1 MKEVLHFKLR
11 RSKIPADD
19 VISNRIFSPFRRTFL
34 IMKFTGIILLLF
46 SMHLSAKT
54 VAQHVTLKAHKVSL
68 KEVFRMLNKQTGYYF
83 IYNEN
88 IVKSTTPITVDLQN
102 TALKTALDNILDDLM
117 LSYTIKGKTIILE
130 KKRDVVARNGLVQK
144 DTVVVNGT
152 IYDTQQPPIP
162 LAGASITVKGTQIK
176 TVSDTKGNFRIS
188 VPSENVILLFSY
200 LGYTPQEKK
209 VGRDRQL
216 QVHLI
221 KEQSKL
227 DEVVVTALGL
237 ERQEK
242 ALGYSVTQIGGE
254 QLTDALSNNWTDAL
268 SGKVAGVNL
277 VRSGAGPTG
286 SNKIIL
292 RGENNLTGDN
302 DALIVVDGVVI
313 NNSSGQMTGTGDG
326 SYLGS
331 DSPVDFGSGLN
342 DINPED
348 IESVSV
354 LKGPGAA
361 ALYGQRGANGA
372 IIITTKSG
380 KPRVK
385 GIGVTVNS
393 NTSMEA
399 ISRWPDYQYEY
410 GSGAEGVNYF
420 SWGNTADGSSTRSS
434 SVAWG
439 PKFDGQSFFQYDPE
453 THKGAIERTPWI
465 PYPNNRKDFFETART
480 FTNTVTLDGGTAK
493 TAVRF
498 SFTDVNNK
506 WIVPNTGYRRNTVA
520 LSASQK
526 ATDKLQISTKI
537 NYTNKRSDNL
547 PATGYNNQTVMYWN
561 IMQVPNGNLDWLK
574 DYWMPGLEGIDQS
587 YPFSTSPDNPYLIV
601 HEMLNKLNR
610 NSLTGNVQATYDFT
624 KDLSLMVRTSM
635 DLSHESRS
643 EQRPM
648 DTQKFPQGMYRTMNI
663 FAQEV
668 NSEFL
673 LKYNG
678 KLGDKFDFSLS
689 GGGSRLQN
697 RYVKDELR
705 ANALQYPQVF
715 TLANARDIL
724 TALPFR
730 SEYKIN
736 SLYGLATLGY
746 NNYLFLDI
754 TARNDWNSVL
764 AIPTSTDNV
773 SFFYPSVN
781 MSAVIS
787 DMFELPQYVSFAKLR
802 ASYAGVG
809 SGGTKTY
816 QNTYAY
822 LIANNFSGGLLNPTT
837 LPNEFLKP
845 QYTTSYELGADLR
858 FFKNRLGLDVTVY
871 KGDTKDQILTATLDR
886 SSGYNNMVVNGGLVS
901 NRGIEIQANGVPLK
915 SQKGLN
921 WKVFATF
928 AANDNKVERL
938 TDSLF
943 ALRLQN
949 TMSGRGSIEAR
960 VGGNMSAIYGP
971 GYQRSPD
978 GQIVYEQGY
987 PVLTSEPIFLGNSN
1001 SRWRASIGNEFKYKQ
1016 FSLNVLIDGQYGGS
1030 SYSLTHALLAE
1041 HGKLKKTLPGRYNG
1055 VVGKG
1060 VIANEDGTYSPNDV
1074 IAQDI
1079 WTYYTRHYGR
1089 ENLEGGMF
1097 STDFI
1102 KLREMRLDYTFSRAR
1117 AQKLGLEKARIGLY
1131 GRDLF
1136 MITAWPVFDPEFGT
1150 LNNGSIDKGFETAQ
1164 FPATRTFGVNLTV
1177 GF

>member
-1 MKEVLHFKLR
+1 MYKKNTVFICR
-11 RSKIPADD
+11 IRSCIACKPL
-19 VISNRIFSPFRRTFL
+19 L
-34 IMKFTGIILLLF
+34 IMKLTFILWIVAFLQV
-46 SMHLSAKT
+46 SAASY
-54 VAQHVTLKAHKVSL
+54 AQKVNIKVKNVQL
-68 KEVFRMLNKQTGYYF
+68 EDIVNQLRTQTGYDF
-83 IYNEN
+83 LCNSEIFEGL
-88 IVKSTTPITVDLQN
+88 KPITLVAVNKDLAQVLDECLN
-102 TALKTALDNILDDLM
+102 GLPLKYKINNKTVVITRKEEPKKQVQPSKNVIGKITDEKGEPLSGVNIRIKGATGGTVSATDG
-117 LSYTIKGKTIILE
+117 SYTIKVPDIKSILVFSFLGFTTQE
-130 KKRDVVARNGLVQK
+130 VIVA
-144 DTVVVNGT
+144 
-152 IYDTQQPPIP
+152 
-162 LAGASITVKGTQIK
+162 
-176 TVSDTKGNFRIS
+176 
-188 VPSENVILLFSY
+188 
-200 LGYTPQEKK
+200 
-209 VGRDRQL
+209 GRTTL
-216 QVHLI
+216 NIVL
-221 KEQSKL
+221 KEQKTAL
-227 DEVVVTALGL
+227 TEVVVTALGIK
-237 ERQEK
+237 RDEK
-242 ALGYSVTQIGGE
+242 ALGYAVTQVAGE
-254 QLTDALSNNWTDAL
+254 QLTEALSNNWTDAL
-268 SGKVAGVNL
+268 SGKIAGLNL

-313 NNSSGQMTGTGDG
+313 NNSSGRTTGTGNA
-326 SYLGS
+326 SYLGE
-331 DSPVDFGSGLN
+331 DSPVDFGNGLS

-385 GIGVTVNS
+385 GIGVTLNS
-393 NTSMEA
+393 NTSIES

-410 GSGAEGVNYF
+410 GSGTEGVNYF
-420 SWGNTADGSSTRSS
+420 SWGTTADGSSTRSS

-439 PKFDGQSFFQYDPE
+439 PKFDGQMFFQYDPV
-453 THKGAIERTPWI
+453 THKGATERTPWI
-465 PYPNNRKDFFETART
+465 PYPNNRKDFFETGKT

-498 SFTDVNNK
+498 SLTNVDNT
-506 WIVPNTGYRRNTVA
+506 WIIPNTGYKRNTVA

-526 ATDKLQISTKI
+526 VTDKLQIATKI

-547 PATGYNNQTVMYWN
+547 PSTGYNNQTIMYWN

-574 DYWMPGLEGIDQS
+574 DYWVPGLEGIDQS

-601 HEMLNKLNR
+601 NEMLNKLNR
-610 NSLTGNVQATYDFT
+610 NSVTGNIQAAYDFT
-624 KDLSLMVRTSM
+624 KDLSLMIRTSM
-635 DLSHESRS
+635 DLSYENRS

-648 DTQKFPQGMYRTMNI
+648 DTQKFTYGMYRTMNV
-663 FAQEV
+663 FAQEI
-668 NSEFL
+668 NSDFL
-673 LKYNG
+673 LKYG
-678 KLGDKFDFSLS
+678 RKLGEKFDFSLS
-689 GGGSRLQN
+689 AGGSRLQN
-697 RYVKDELR
+697 RYIKDELR
-705 ANALQYPQVF
+705 ANSLQYPQVF
-715 TLANARDIL
+715 TLANSRDVL
-724 TALPFR
+724 TALPYR

-736 SLYGLATLGY
+736 SFYGLGTIGY

-764 AIPTSTDNV
+764 ATPTSTGNV
-773 SFFYPSVN
+773 SFFYPSIN
-781 MSAVIS
+781 LSAVIS
-787 DMFELPQYVSFAKLR
+787 DMFKLPSSVSFAKLR

-809 SGGTKTY
+809 SGGTRTY
-816 QNTYAY
+816 QNTYAFVT
-822 LIANNFSGGLLNPTT
+822 ANNYSGGLLNPTT
-837 LPNEFLKP
+837 LPNENLKP
-845 QYTTSYELGADLR
+845 QYTTSYELGADVRL
-858 FFKNRLGLDVTVY
+858 FKNRFGLDVAVY
-871 KGDTKDQILTATLDR
+871 KGNTKDQILTATLDR

-915 SQKGLN
+915 SRKGLN

-943 ALRLQN
+943 ALQLQN
-949 TMSGRGSIEAR
+949 TLSGRGSIEAR
-960 VGGNMSAIYGP
+960 VGANMSAIYGP

-978 GQIVYEQGY
+978 GQIVYENGY
-987 PVLTSEPIFLGNSN
+987 PVLTSEPIYLGNSN

-1016 FSLNVLIDGQYGGS
+1016 FRLNILVDGQYGGKA
-1030 SYSLTHALLAE
+1030 YSLTHALLAE
-1041 HGKLKKTLPGRYNG
+1041 HGKLKNTLPGRYNG
-1055 VVGKG
+1055 ITGKG
-1060 VIANEDGTYSPNDV
+1060 VIANGDGTFRPNDV

-1102 KLREMRLDYTFSRAR
+1102 KLRELRIDYTFT
-1117 AQKLGLEKARIGLY
+1117 QKLNKKLGLQKATIGLY

-1136 MITAWPVFDPEFGT
+1136 MITPWPIFDPEFGT
-1150 LNNGSIDKGFETAQ
+1150 LNNGTIDKGFEIAQ
-1164 FPATRTFGVNLTV
+1164 FPATRTFGINLTV